1 MPEKKSKAQA
11 EPVAKTA
18 PDEAEYSKEHLDS
31 VLRFRLIAKLE
42 YRLIKKELEVYP
54 IEERIKDLEDGI
66 DKEKK
71 KLEGEGVT
79 SEAISAAETNS
90 AAFRYQAQGQRE
102 KYRRLRALVKQRE
115 AFIEIE
121 KEINNPNNTG
131 PGRAKP
137 TNIYMSRY
145 LYAKSS
151 KVSYNAA
158 TDDWIFNKATKPKG
172 NKELH
177 GLRARKGDNSD
188 EAYIDDISS
197 RAQIIDENPPYR
209 SFADLAEEVL
219 KDIYEGFNKC
229 YGKNYDYGSGLFE
242 ALENLKKIED
252 KKEAKRALERAVA
265 AMVRLNGGCRDS
277 LKKYKEPQRVHLTGL
292 APRDTTQLI
301 RFFKE
306 CAKKCR
312 ERRPLLLIDGDP
324 GSGRNSLI
332 DDLLNDLLD
341 KDLITRTYAYTFSGT
356 EERTLASALEG
367 GQRMADEKGY
377 RMALNELSGD
387 EHDYLECGD
396 VLVLRDVP
404 ANVALKMLGDIAERS
419 NIAVIVSVVGKV
431 KITDDDLDDDLKS
444 LNLSDSD
451 VETCVGYR
459 SKLCLVRM
467 LPDANPAMVPD
478 QVEVIDES
486 SLSGEALKD
495 LVGRGIRSSGTPLGR
510 RNENEIGDLV
520 DASGNNIKLL
530 EVASVAIGYSADCE
544 KVLEALQDPEA
555 QDPVDKLCRL
565 IHEHPSGSWLANT
578 LALFSFFPSRPC
590 RIDVLAAA
598 EDTSEG
604 SPASIRILD
613 AIDLERYRMARVFE
627 LDDAEGDGQE
637 SKDVYF
643 ALDGELVRRAAHRIA
658 NEKLSER
665 NEEFLHK
672 LSKVLSALEAE
683 SEKPEL
689 LDACVSYYENVVD
702 VLEGLD
708 SSLRKEL
715 VSFKD
720 KTLERLA
727 RLYRRAGST
736 WHELKAR
743 EKILALR
750 SAPVVT
756 ALREYGTLEMQYGK
770 RADAIKTFERALGLC
785 EGNDGLLYERALLE
799 GKIGWTRHEM
809 WKRGDAAGE
818 IRNPHEL
825 IKAIEAKQRAIELL
839 KKSKADTLDLSEAC
853 SVLANSQIESDTK
866 EDKEK
871 ARENAEKACGLIER
885 ELGIGDREEFVNNII
900 DTDMFVD
907 QILAVNECG
916 GDAPAEKLGLGGGR
930 RLSERQARG
939 YARALYFYGRVLAG
953 GDRLA
958 EANAAAA
965 EGGSGSTRDDLENAR
980 KYELAALKIR
990 RRVYRPRIMLFAYN
1004 CDSLAVVCEALNKLE
1019 DAKVFSEEAWAIQQ
1033 ERHGDGTG
1041 SIRANYERIKEK
1053 CSAVSEAL

>member
-42 YRLIKKELEVYP
+42 YRLIEKELEVYP

-102 KYRRLRALVKQRE
+102 KYRRLRALVKKRD
-115 AFIEIE
+115 AFVEIE
-121 KEINNPNNTG
+121 NEIKNQNNRG
-131 PGRAKP
+131 PKRAKP
-137 TNIYMSRY
+137 TNIYMSLY
-145 LYAKSS
+145 LYAK
-151 KVSYNAA
+151 KPGGKRVSYNAA
-158 TDDWIFNKATKPKG
+158 TDDWTFNKATRPKG
-172 NKELH
+172 NRKIELH
-177 GLRARKGDNSD
+177 GLRAYGGDNSD
-188 EAYIDDISS
+188 ETYIDDISS

-219 KDIYEGFNKC
+219 EEIYRGFNNC

-242 ALENLKKIED
+242 ALENLKKIKD
-252 KKEAKRALERAVA
+252 KDEAEGALRRAVA
-265 AMVRLNGGCRDS
+265 ALVRLNGGCRDS

-292 APRDTTQLI
+292 APRDTTQLMG
-301 RFFKE
+301 FFKG
-306 CAKKCR
+306 CSKKGQ

-332 DDLLNDLLD
+332 DDLLSDLLD

-367 GQRMADEKGY
+367 GQRMADKKGY
-377 RMALNELSGD
+377 RMALNELSSD
-387 EHDYLECGD
+387 EHDYLEFGE

-404 ANVALKMLGDIAERS
+404 ANVALRMLGDIAKSS
-419 NIAVIVSVVGKV
+419 NIAAIVSVVGKV
-431 KITDDDLDDDLKS
+431 GIADDDLKS

-495 LVGRGIRSSGTPLGR
+495 LVGSGIRSSGTPLGR
-510 RNENEIGDLV
+510 LSENEIGDLV
-520 DASGNNIKLL
+520 NASGKNIKLL

-590 RIDVLAAA
+590 RINVLAAG

-637 SKDVYF
+637 GKDVYF
-643 ALDGELVRRAAHRIA
+643 ALDGELARRAAHRVA
-658 NEKLSER
+658 KEKLSER

-672 LSKVLSALEAE
+672 LSRVLSALEAE
-683 SEKPEL
+683 SKKPEL

-708 SSLRKEL
+708 SPRGQLRPHRFARNWP
-715 VSFKD
+715 VSRIKRSIGLRGC
-720 KTLERLA
+720 TGG
-727 RLYRRAGST
+727 RA
-736 WHELKAR
+736 
-743 EKILALR
+743 
-750 SAPVVT
+750 
-756 ALREYGTLEMQYGK
+756 
-770 RADAIKTFERALGLC
+770 ALGT
-785 EGNDGLLYERALLE
+785 N
-799 GKIGWTRHEM
+799 
-809 WKRGDAAGE
+809 
-818 IRNPHEL
+818 
-825 IKAIEAKQRAIELL
+825 
-839 KKSKADTLDLSEAC
+839 
-853 SVLANSQIESDTK
+853 
-866 EDKEK
+866 
-871 ARENAEKACGLIER
+871 
-885 ELGIGDREEFVNNII
+885 
-900 DTDMFVD
+900 
-907 QILAVNECG
+907 
-916 GDAPAEKLGLGGGR
+916 
-930 RLSERQARG
+930 
-939 YARALYFYGRVLAG
+939 
-953 GDRLA
+953 
-958 EANAAAA
+958 
-965 EGGSGSTRDDLENAR
+965 
-980 KYELAALKIR
+980 
-990 RRVYRPRIMLFAYN
+990 
-1004 CDSLAVVCEALNKLE
+1004 
-1019 DAKVFSEEAWAIQQ
+1019 
-1033 ERHGDGTG
+1033 
-1041 SIRANYERIKEK
+1041 
-1053 CSAVSEAL
+1053 